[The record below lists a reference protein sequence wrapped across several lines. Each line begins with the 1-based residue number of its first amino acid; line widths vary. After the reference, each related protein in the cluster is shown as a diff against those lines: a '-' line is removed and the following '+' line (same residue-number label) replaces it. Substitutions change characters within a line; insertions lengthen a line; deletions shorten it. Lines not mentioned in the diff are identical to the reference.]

1 MAMFASLFEGP
12 AAWFTVC
19 GLLGTGMFVMR
30 LSMAAL
36 GGHGG
41 HAGDAFSGGHDFG
54 HLGHV
59 GHSGGGH
66 AGHDASHT
74 QADGKDQSTQT
85 FSLLSLQSI
94 VGFLMGFGWG
104 GIAGLKGFGW
114 PWWQAA
120 MGGVVCGAFMVYLL
134 AITLRA
140 VYSLASSGNVE
151 VWEAVGSEGEVY
163 SNVPVAG
170 DGMGKVKLVVSSRLR
185 TLNAVAA
192 GEALHTKTRVRVV
205 KVNPD
210 NTVTVTRV

>member
-1 MAMFASLFEGP
+1 MFASLFEGP
-12 AAWFTVC
+12 AAWFTLC

-30 LSMAAL
+30 LSMAAI

-41 HAGDAFSGGHDFG
+41 HVGDALSGGHDFG
-54 HLGHV
+54 DAGGGHV
-59 GHSGGGH
+59 GHDGSNPH
-66 AGHDASHT
+66 ADA
-74 QADGKDQSTQT
+74 KDQSTQT
-85 FSLLSLQSI
+85 FSLISLQSI

-120 MGGVVCGAFMVYLL
+120 LAGVVCGAFMVYLL

-151 VWEAVGSEGEVY
+151 MWQAVGSEGEVY
-163 SNVPVAG
+163 SNVPPAG
-170 DGMGKVKLVVSSRLR
+170 SGMGKVKLVVSSRLR

-192 GEALHTKTRVRVV
+192 GEPLDTKTRVRVV
-205 KVNPD
+205 KINQD